1 MKPFVMKSYK
11 RGKIVFKIG
20 LFAFL
25 TIPPSIFYFK
35 RNQKELYARGIIKD
49 MKRIEQK
56 GKNRQHAY
64 NATSAAAKNPANI
77 QPVAQY
83 TYKYIQLTSFLKK
96 TPQSAYQQPQT
107 S

>member
-49 MKRIEQK
+49 MKRIEEK
-56 GKNRQHAY
+56 GKTIHDIPR
-64 NATSAAAKNPANI
+64 
-77 QPVAQY
+77 
-83 TYKYIQLTSFLKK
+83 YKAHIGEGKRL
-96 TPQSAYQQPQT
+96 
-107 S
+107 